1 MALAMV
7 EGVTEVGQKPLDYKY
22 KFTIGTLVTD
32 YAQYRDCVASFSRA
46 GFGLDDCQ
54 FLYIDN
60 SKFNSHSAYSGLN
73 HILNHGEGEFIILC
87 HQDVLLDFDKRVDL
101 EKCLDELS
109 AIDPNWA
116 IAGNAGGVS
125 SGELAI
131 RVSDPHGADQK
142 THSFPQA
149 ALSVDENFIVL
160 KSYSRLAFSA
170 DLGGFHLYGADL
182 CVLADVQGH
191 SSYVIDFHLR
201 HLSAGNK
208 SPSFFENEAAFAAKY
223 GRAFASRWVQTT
235 CTLVRLTGN
244 PFGVLLQRR
253 ISQLAQ
259 AFLRRK
265 SLLLDI
271 IQFDAPRWLGKHIG
285 PWGR

>member
-1 MALAMV
+1 MAVGMI
-7 EGVTEVGQKPLDYKY
+7 EGLTEVGQKPLEYKY

-32 YAQYRDCVASFSRA
+32 HAQYLDCVASFGRA

-54 FLYIDN
+54 FIYIDN

-73 HILNHGEGEFIILC
+73 HILNHSEGEYVILC
-87 HQDVLLDFDKRVDL
+87 HQDVLLDFDKRVAL

-131 RVSDPHGADQK
+131 RVSDPHGDDQK

-149 ALSVDENFIVL
+149 VSSVDENFIVL
-160 KSYSRLAFSA
+160 KSDARLAFSA
-170 DLGGFHLYGADL
+170 DLSGFHLYGADL
-182 CVLADVQGH
+182 CVLADVQGLR
-191 SSYVIDFHLR
+191 SYVIDFHLR

-208 SPSFFENEAAFAAKY
+208 SPSFFENEAAFANKY
-223 GRAFASRWVQTT
+223 GRAFGSRWIQTT

-244 PFGVLLQRR
+244 PLGVLLQGS
-253 ISQLAQ
+253 ISQLTQ

-265 SLLLDI
+265 TNLLKI
-271 IQFDAPRWLGKHIG
+271 VQSVAPIWLGKHIG